1 MVDDEEVEVEVVIYI
16 RIDCKDGESRIT
28 VCNSQI
34 CVTVEYDTHS
44 HREQNQKTIK
54 EHRP

>member
-28 VCNSQI
+28 N
-34 CVTVEYDTHS
+34 E
-44 HREQNQKTIK
+44 R
-54 EHRP
+54 